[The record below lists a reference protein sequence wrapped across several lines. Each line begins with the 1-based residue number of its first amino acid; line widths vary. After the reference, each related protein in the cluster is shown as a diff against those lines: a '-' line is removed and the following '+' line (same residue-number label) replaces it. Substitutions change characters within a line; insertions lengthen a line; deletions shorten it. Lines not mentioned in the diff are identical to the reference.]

1 MYFFDSPYAPLN
13 DTSFEVYTKE
23 GFSLENHQRLARL
36 FKDLS
41 DKGVYCMLTNHN
53 TELINEL
60 YKDYKIQV
68 VDVRRAI
75 NRNKDNRKGQEV
87 IIINY

>member
-1 MYFFDSPYAPLN
+1 
-13 DTSFEVYTKE
+13 
-23 GFSLENHQRLARL
+23 
-36 FKDLS
+36 
-41 DKGVYCMLTNHN
+41 MLTNHN